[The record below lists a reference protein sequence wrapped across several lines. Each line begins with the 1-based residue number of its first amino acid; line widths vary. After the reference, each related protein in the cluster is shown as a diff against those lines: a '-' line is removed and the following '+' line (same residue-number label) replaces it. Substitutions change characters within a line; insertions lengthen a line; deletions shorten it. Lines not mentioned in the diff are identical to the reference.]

1 MAEQTEVMYYQN
13 PYLGLGP
20 NTETETQNGQYFQF
34 ANVNSWNHIS
44 KEEI

>member
-1 MAEQTEVMYYQN
+1 MAEQTEEMYYQN

-34 ANVNSWNHIS
+34 ANVDSWNHIS